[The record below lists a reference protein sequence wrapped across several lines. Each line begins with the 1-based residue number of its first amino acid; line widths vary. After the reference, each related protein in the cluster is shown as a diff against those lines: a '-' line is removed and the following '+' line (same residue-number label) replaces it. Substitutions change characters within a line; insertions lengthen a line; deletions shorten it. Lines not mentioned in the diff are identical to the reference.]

1 MEKKDTRTAA
11 ALRAAVRTKS
21 AQAANSSATTARVK
35 STKDL
40 LEKMKLPELIEAA
53 NQGKRSFPG
62 NITTYPPRAAT
73 HTPTATPTQT
83 KTPTKPNPYLT
94 ASRSTLPVS
103 PEVISFVYSLDGQA
117 KGAKSPSDYDEQWK
131 KCVFCSWHS
140 GLPLY
145 DNSFFEK
152 EILEKEKSRF
162 GGLVKTSL
170 KTDIET
176 PNIYLG
182 KGRQAFLDKEAL
194 VKTRATLKDRLIKV
208 KK

>member
-11 ALRAAVRTKS
+11 ALRAAVRAKS

-40 LEKMKLPELIEAA
+40 IEKMKLPELIEAA

-73 HTPTATPTQT
+73 PTQT

-94 ASRSTLPVS
+94 ASGSILPVS

-140 GLPLY
+140 GPSLIT
-145 DNSFFEK
+145 NSFFETD
-152 EILEKEKSRF
+152 ILEKENSR
-162 GGLVKTSL
+162 GIVKVPP
-170 KTDIET
+170 KTDIGIRK
-176 PNIYLG
+176 IYLG
-182 KGRQAFLDKEAL
+182 KDRQAIRDKKVL
-194 VKTRATLKDRLIKV
+194 VKSSATLKKRFGKIEK
-208 KK
+208 